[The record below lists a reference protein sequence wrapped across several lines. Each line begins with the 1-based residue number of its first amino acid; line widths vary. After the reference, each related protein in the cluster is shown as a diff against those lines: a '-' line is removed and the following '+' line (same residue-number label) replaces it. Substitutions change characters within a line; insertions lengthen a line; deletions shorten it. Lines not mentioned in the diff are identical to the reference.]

1 MLRLELFFPKLLLPV
16 KIVLFPR
23 HVQKRGITWAV
34 FDQGTVS
41 VCTVLHVD
49 WVGQL
54 FEWTAYFLVLKKGES
69 RGEGLKKDRL
79 VVESWS
85 RGGEHGT
92 GNEVSGSVV
101 AGRRARGGEE
111 PSGGSL
117 RKLGK
122 CLTNGPYP

>member
-34 FDQGTVS
+34 FDQGNTS

-54 FEWTAYFLVLKKGES
+54 FKWTAYFLVLKKGES

-85 RGGEHGT
+85 RGRGARHGERGQRQR
-92 GNEVSGSVV
+92 SGR
-101 AGRRARGGEE
+101 AEGQRRGRTVGGII
-111 PSGGSL
+111 
-117 RKLGK
+117 
-122 CLTNGPYP
+122 T